1 MRRTLVF
8 IAALAAVAAQAQNK
22 PDWPQPI
29 VKGNVVVWSDDKGM
43 EAALGSFQL
52 LARSDNKIFV
62 VARDAST
69 ARDKWK
75 SVARASIVSSLR
87 AEEVASAS
95 AVWIE
100 TDVSADAIAAVV
112 KLKESGGTVG
122 ISSALLSQHKYAE
135 LLPYVGFAFAGDD
148 HANLSN
154 LVVEIDPASVL
165 VVQGRDLSAR
175 GEGGATFSIVVEK
188 GRGATKV
195 RVQGRERADL
205 IALRRRVIE
214 EGLPEFP
221 GKAAKTPDVK
231 SGTLFIVGG
240 GGMPQGLLEKFI
252 EAAGGPDAPI
262 VYVPCEA
269 AEVIA
274 TEPSFVRSLKNA
286 GAKNVTWIHTKD
298 RALADKDDKFLAP
311 LKDAKGVWFGG
322 GRQWNLVDSYM
333 DTQAHE
339 LMRAVLQRGGAI
351 GGSSAGASIQ
361 AEFLARGDPL
371 GNVAIIAPG
380 YLRGLGFLPGAAV
393 DQHFT
398 QRGRHKDMTSLML
411 AYPQLLGIGI
421 DEATAII
428 VRRTTAEVDGRGQV
442 FFYDYAK
449 GKPSGDTDYTPLKAG
464 EKYDLAKRAK
474 IG

>member
-1 MRRTLVF
+1 
-8 IAALAAVAAQAQNK
+8 
-22 PDWPQPI
+22 
-29 VKGNVVVWSDDKGM
+29 
-43 EAALGSFQL
+43 
-52 LARSDNKIFV
+52 
-62 VARDAST
+62 
-69 ARDKWK
+69 
-75 SVARASIVSSLR
+75 
-87 AEEVASAS
+87 
-95 AVWIE
+95 
-100 TDVSADAIAAVV
+100 
-112 KLKESGGTVG
+112 
-122 ISSALLSQHKYAE
+122 
-135 LLPYVGFAFAGDD
+135 
-148 HANLSN
+148 
-154 LVVEIDPASVL
+154 
-165 VVQGRDLSAR
+165 
-175 GEGGATFSIVVEK
+175 
-188 GRGATKV
+188 
-195 RVQGRERADL
+195 
-205 IALRRRVIE
+205 
-214 EGLPEFP
+214 
-221 GKAAKTPDVK
+221 
-231 SGTLFIVGG
+231 
-240 GGMPQGLLEKFI
+240 MPQGLLERFI

-298 RALADKDDKFLAP
+298 RNTADKDDKFLAP

-361 AEFLARGDPL
+361 AEFLARCDPL

-442 FFYDYAK
+442 FFYDYSK
-449 GKPSGDTDYTPLKAG
+449 GKPTGETDYTALKSG
-464 EKYDLAKRAK
+464 EKYDLAKRTK
-474 IG
+474 IGNP